1 MAEMTIGFIGAG
13 QMATALARG
22 FVTADLVPAERV
34 VAFDPVAEAASRF
47 ADLIPGSQIASS
59 NRAVVESADIVILA
73 VKPQC
78 ILEVMREL
86 ADAKSDRVLF
96 VSIIAGT
103 PLADLCNG
111 LKSERIVRVMP
122 NTPCLIGSGAAG
134 YSLGPGASV
143 ADGELVG
150 RLMRA
155 VGIAFQVPESQL
167 DAVTGLSGSGPAYV
181 YTMIEAL
188 SDGGVHVGLPRATA
202 TALAAQTVFGAA
214 QMVMSTGEHPGV
226 LKDRVTSPGGTTIA
240 GLQILEQHGLRA
252 ALIDAVEAATN
263 RSRELGQS

>member
-1 MAEMTIGFIGAG
+1 
-13 QMATALARG
+13 
-22 FVTADLVPAERV
+22 ADLVPATSV
-34 VAFDPVAEAASRF
+34 MAFDPVAQAASQF
-47 ADLIPGSQIASS
+47 AELVPGSRIAAS
-59 NRAVVESADIVILA
+59 NLAVVKAADVVILA

-78 ILEVMREL
+78 IADVMIEL
-86 ADAKSDRVLF
+86 VKAKTNRPLF

-103 PLADLCNG
+103 PLETLCTG
-111 LKSERIVRVMP
+111 LKSKRVVRVMP
-122 NTPCLIGSGAAG
+122 NTPCLVGAGAAG

-150 RLMRA
+150 RLLGA
-155 VGIAFQVPESQL
+155 VGIAFAVPESQL

-188 SDGGVHVGLPRATA
+188 SDGGVRAGLPRATA

-214 QMVMSTGEHPGV
+214 QMVLSSGEHPGV

-240 GLQILEQHGLRA
+240 GLQVLERQGLRS

-263 RSRELGQS
+263 RSRELGQA